1 MLWERIILETNECPE
16 FRKSLRK
23 PTVIGPIF
31 IYVLGR
37 QISPQTFS
45 QGFQN
50 FWNTFSWSILFL
62 LIGLQTL
69 FDEMLSWFDKLDLI
83 ETP

>member
-1 MLWERIILETNECPE
+1 MILETNECPE

-37 QISPQTFS
+37 QISPQMFS

-50 FWNTFSWSILFL
+50 FLEYLFMEHLISADWITNSIWWNAE
-62 LIGLQTL
+62 LI
-69 FDEMLSWFDKLDLI
+69 W
-83 ETP
+83 